1 MSAASA
7 AAGDWHRG
15 PPTIP
20 MPQAAADAA
29 MPLIEFDRVSR
40 TYGSFTLALSEVS
53 FRLLRGQFAVLRG
66 PHGAGK
72 TTLLRLAAGLE
83 PASSGRVRIAGQDLS
98 DLGPQALAVLRRSIG
113 IVPRERLLLDD
124 RCVLDNVML
133 PARVAGMWASEAR
146 ERACAALARVGLD
159 PADAARRDPA
169 AFGSGDR
176 ERIALARALVSRP
189 ALLLI
194 DEPTA
199 TLDRNTAVALLAL
212 LTSFASAGVA
222 VLAASRDDR
231 ELWPSG
237 VLRLPLSG
245 GRMNGLAAPETAA

>member
-1 MSAASA
+1 M
-7 AAGDWHRG
+7 
-15 PPTIP
+15 P
-20 MPQAAADAA
+20 MPQTTADPAV
-29 MPLIEFDRVSR
+29 PLIEFNRVSR

-53 FRLLRGQFAVLRG
+53 FRLQRGQFAVLRG

-83 PASSGRVRIAGQDLS
+83 QPTSGRIRIAGQDLS
-98 DLGPQALAVLRRSIG
+98 DLGPRVLAMLRRSIG

-124 RCVLDNVML
+124 RSVLDNVML

-146 ERACAALARVGLD
+146 ERACTALTRVGLD
-159 PADAARRDPA
+159 PADADRRMPA

-176 ERIALARALVSRP
+176 ERIALARALVNRP

-199 TLDRNTAVALLAL
+199 SLDRATAVALLAL
-212 LTSFASAGVA
+212 LTSFAASGVA

-231 ELWPSG
+231 ELWPSS
-237 VLRLPLSG
+237 VLRWLLSG
-245 GRMNGLAAPETAA
+245 GRMADFDPAEAAT

>member
-1 MSAASA
+1 MPLPAATDA
-7 AAGDWHRG
+7 AA
-15 PPTIP
+15 
-20 MPQAAADAA
+20 A
-29 MPLIEFDRVSR
+29 PLIEFDRVSR
-40 TYGSFTLALSEVS
+40 TYGSFTLALGEVS
-53 FRLLRGQFAVLRG
+53 FRLQRGQFAVLRG

-83 PASSGRVRIAGQDLS
+83 PPSSGRIRIAGQDLS
-98 DLGPQALAVLRRSIG
+98 ALGPHALAMLRRSIG

-124 RCVLDNVML
+124 RSVLDNVML

-159 PADAARRDPA
+159 PADAARRLPVSL
-169 AFGSGDR
+169 GSGDR
-176 ERIALARALVSRP
+176 ERISLARALVNRP

-199 TLDRNTAVALLAL
+199 SLDRATAVALLAL
-212 LTSFASAGVA
+212 LTSFAAAGVA

-237 VLRLPLSG
+237 VLRWPLSG
-245 GRMNGLAAPETAA
+245 GRIGGLTAAENAA